1 MQKKKI
7 IIGNWKMNPS
17 TKKEADSI
25 FKLILKNLNL
35 KTKTEVVIC
44 PPFLYL
50 ENLRKLSKK
59 VSLGGQDAFWEEK
72 GAYTGEVSTEMLYN
86 IGAKYVILG
95 HSERRALGESNEDV
109 NKKIKQSISV
119 GLIPILCVGESVRDE
134 NHEYLNFVKTQV
146 EECLAG
152 VSRNLVSKVIIAYE
166 PVWAIGK
173 NATREATPEEFREM
187 SIFIKK
193 ILSDKFGAKMIE
205 ETRIIYGG
213 SVHPENALGF
223 LQEGADGFLAG
234 RDSLDPK
241 KFVEIISITAKSIF

>member
-1 MQKKKI
+1 
-7 IIGNWKMNPS
+7 MNPS
-17 TKKEADSI
+17 TKKEAESI
-25 FKLILKNLNL
+25 FKLILKNLNP
-35 KTKTEVVIC
+35 KTKAEVVIC

-50 ENLRKLSKK
+50 ENLKKLSKK
-59 VSLGGQDAFWEEK
+59 VAVGGQNMFWEEK
-72 GAYTGEVSTEMLYN
+72 GAYTGEVSAEMLYN

-95 HSERRALGESNEDV
+95 HSERRALGELNEDV
-109 NKKIKQSISV
+109 NKKIKQSLSV
-119 GLIPILCVGESVRDE
+119 GLIPILCVGESLRDE
-134 NHEYLNFVKTQV
+134 NHEYLNFIKTQI
-146 EECLAG
+146 EECLVG
-152 VSRNLVSKVIIAYE
+152 VSRNLISKVIIAYE

-205 ETRIIYGG
+205 QTRIIYGG

-223 LQEGADGFLAG
+223 LQEGTDGFLAG

-241 KFVEIISITAKSIF
+241 KFVEIIKICETLNK